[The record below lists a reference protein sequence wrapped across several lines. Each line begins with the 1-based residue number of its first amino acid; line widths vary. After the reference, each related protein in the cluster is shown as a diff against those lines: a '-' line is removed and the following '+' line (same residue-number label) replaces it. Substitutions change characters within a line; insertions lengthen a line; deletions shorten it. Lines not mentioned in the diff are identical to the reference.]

1 MGRRSRQSLRWRARL
16 PHKVGIQMIISIA
29 SGKGGT
35 GKTTIAVNL
44 SLSLPKGKIQLIDCD
59 VEEPNSHLFL
69 KPNLH
74 QVTSVGIPVPRI
86 DESKCTH
93 CGKCAK
99 VCEYHAIAVLLKNVL
114 VFDELCHGC
123 GACSYLCPEKAIFEV
138 EREIGN
144 VQEGNAN
151 GILFAN
157 GVLNVGEPMASPL
170 IRRAKEKIQND
181 KIVILDA
188 PPGTACPVIETVKGS
203 DFCILVTEPTP
214 FGLNDLELAVGMLEK
229 LGIPKGVVVNKSD
242 VGDREV
248 WNYCQSKNIPVL
260 MEVPMD
266 RRIAESYSRGVP
278 MVAEYPSYIQGFKDL
293 FEKVEKLHESNRRDR
308 RIE

>member
-1 MGRRSRQSLRWRARL
+1 
-16 PHKVGIQMIISIA
+16 MIISIA

-44 SLSLPKGKIQLIDCD
+44 ALSLPKGNAQLIDCD
-59 VEEPNSHLFL
+59 VEEPNSHIFL
-69 KPNLH
+69 SPSIH
-74 QVTSVGIPVPRI
+74 QVTSMGIPVPRI
-86 DESKCTH
+86 DESKCTY

-99 VCEYHAIAVLLKNVL
+99 VCEYLAIAVILENVL

-123 GACSYLCPEKAIFEV
+123 GACSYLCPENAILEV
-138 EREIGN
+138 EREIGI
-144 VQEGNAN
+144 VQEGSAN
-151 GILFAN
+151 GIPFAN

-170 IRRAKEKIQND
+170 IRKVKEKVQ
-181 KIVILDA
+181 KEKVVILDA

-229 LGIPKGVVVNKSD
+229 LGIPKGVVVNKAD

-248 WNYCQSKNIPVL
+248 WDYCQSQNIPVL
-260 MEVPMD
+260 MEIPMD
-266 RRIAESYSRGVP
+266 RRIAESYSRGIPIIGEV
-278 MVAEYPSYIQGFKDL
+278 PSYIQKFEDL
-293 FEKVEKLHESNRRDR
+293 FEKIKNQIAVSN
-308 RIE
+308 E

>member
-1 MGRRSRQSLRWRARL
+1 
-16 PHKVGIQMIISIA
+16 MIISIA

-35 GKTTIAVNL
+35 GKTTVAVNL
-44 SLSLPKGKIQLIDCD
+44 ALSLKKGSTQLIDCD

-69 KPNLH
+69 SPSIH
-74 QVTSVGIPVPRI
+74 QVTSVGISVPRI
-86 DESKCTH
+86 DESKCTY

-99 VCEYHAIAVLLKNVL
+99 VCEYHAIAVILKNVL

-138 EREIGN
+138 EREIGI
-144 VQEGNAN
+144 VQEGSSN
-151 GILFAN
+151 GITFVN
-157 GVLNVGEPMASPL
+157 GVLNIGEPMASPL
-170 IRRAKEKIQND
+170 IRTAKEKIQKE

-214 FGLNDLELAVGMLEK
+214 FGLNDLKLAVGMLEK
-229 LGIPKGVVVNKSD
+229 LGIPKGVVVNKAD

-248 WNYCQSKNIPVL
+248 WDYCQSKNIPVL
-260 MEVPMD
+260 MEIPMD
-266 RRIAESYSRGVP
+266 RRIAESYSRGIPIVGE
-278 MVAEYPSYIQGFKDL
+278 APSYIQKFEDL
-293 FEKVEKLHESNRRDR
+293 FEKIKNQIAVSAG
-308 RIE
+308 

>member
-1 MGRRSRQSLRWRARL
+1 
-16 PHKVGIQMIISIA
+16 VIISIA

-44 SLSLPKGKIQLIDCD
+44 ALSLPKGTVQLIDCD

-69 KPNLH
+69 SPSIHK
-74 QVTSVGIPVPRI
+74 VTSMGIPVPRI
-86 DESKCTH
+86 DESKCTY
-93 CGKCAK
+93 CGKCAQ
-99 VCEYHAIAVLLKNVL
+99 VCEYHAIAVILKNVL

-123 GACSYLCPEKAIFEV
+123 GACSYLCPEKAIFEM
-138 EREIGN
+138 EREIGI
-144 VQEGNAN
+144 VQEGSAN
-151 GILFAN
+151 GIRFVN
-157 GVLNVGEPMASPL
+157 GVLNIGEPMASPL
-170 IRRAKEKIQND
+170 IRKVKERIQKN

-203 DFCILVTEPTP
+203 DFCLLVTEPTP

-229 LGIPKGVVVNKSD
+229 LEIAKGVVVNKAD

-248 WNYCQSKNIPVL
+248 WDYCQSKNIPIL
-260 MEVPMD
+260 MEIPMD

-278 MVAEYPSYIQGFKDL
+278 IVVEYPSYMQGFNDL
-293 FEKVEKLHESNRRDR
+293 FEKVEKLYESNRRR
-308 RIE
+308 TRIE

>member
-1 MGRRSRQSLRWRARL
+1 MTT
-16 PHKVGIQMIISIA
+16 MIISIA

-35 GKTTIAVNL
+35 GKTTVAVNL
-44 SLSLPKGKIQLIDCD
+44 ALSLSKGTVQLMDCD

-69 KPNLH
+69 SPTLQK
-74 QVTSVGIPVPRI
+74 VTSVGIPVPRI
-86 DESKCTH
+86 DESKCTS
-93 CGKCAK
+93 CGQCAK
-99 VCEYHAIAVLLKNVL
+99 VCEYHAIALIVKTVL

-138 EREIGN
+138 EREIGI

-151 GILFAN
+151 GIIFVD
-157 GVLNVGEPMASPL
+157 GVLNVGEPMVSPL
-170 IRRAKEKIQND
+170 IRKVKERIQND

-214 FGLNDLELAVGMLEK
+214 FGLNDLDLAVGMLEK
-229 LGIPKGVVVNKSD
+229 LEIPRGVVVNKAD

-248 WNYCQSKNIPVL
+248 WNYCQSKNIPIL
-260 MEVPMD
+260 MELPMD

-278 MVAEYPSYIQGFKDL
+278 IVVEYPSYTQGFKDL
-293 FEKVEKLHESNRRDR
+293 FEKVEKLHESNGRDR
-308 RIE
+308 KTG

>member
-1 MGRRSRQSLRWRARL
+1 VLQPTEKKPIIESREL
-16 PHKVGIQMIISIA
+16 ITMIISIA

-44 SLSLPKGKIQLIDCD
+44 ALSLPKGTVQLIDCD

-69 KPNLH
+69 KPSIH
-74 QVTSVGIPVPRI
+74 RVTSVGIPVPRI
-86 DESKCTH
+86 DESKCTY

-99 VCEYHAIAVLLKNVL
+99 VCEYHAIAVILKNVL

-123 GACSYLCPEKAIFEV
+123 GACSYLCPDKAIFEV
-138 EREIGN
+138 EREIGI
-144 VQEGNAN
+144 VQEGNSD

-170 IRRAKEKIQND
+170 IRKVKENIQKE

-203 DFCILVTEPTP
+203 DFCLLVTEPTP
-214 FGLNDLELAVGMLEK
+214 FGLNDLELAVGMLET
-229 LGIPKGVVVNKSD
+229 LGIPMGVLVNKAD
-242 VGDREV
+242 IGDRKV
-248 WNYCQSKNIPVL
+248 WDYCNSQNIPVL
-260 MEVPMD
+260 MEIPMD
-266 RRIAESYSRGVP
+266 RQIAESYSKGIP
-278 MVAEYPSYIQGFKDL
+278 IVAENSFYVPQFLTL
-293 FEKVEKLHESNRRDR
+293 FEKVENLYESSRRK
-308 RIE
+308 

>member
-1 MGRRSRQSLRWRARL
+1 
-16 PHKVGIQMIISIA
+16 MIISIA

-44 SLSLPKGKIQLIDCD
+44 ALSLPKETVQLIDCD

-69 KPNLH
+69 SPTIH
-74 QVTSVGIPVPRI
+74 QVTSVGISVPRI
-86 DESKCTH
+86 DESRCTY
-93 CGKCAK
+93 CGKCAQI
-99 VCEYHAIAVLLKNVL
+99 CEYHAIAVILKNVL

-138 EREIGN
+138 EREIGI
-144 VQEGNAN
+144 VQEGSSD
-151 GILFAN
+151 GIPFVN

-170 IRRAKEKIQND
+170 IRKVKEKIQKD

-203 DFCILVTEPTP
+203 YFCLLVTEPTP

-229 LGIPKGVVVNKSD
+229 LRIPTGVLVNKSD

-248 WNYCQSKNIPVL
+248 WDYCRSKEIPVL
-260 MEVPMD
+260 MEIPMD
-266 RRIAESYSRGVP
+266 REIAESYSKGIPIVFQK
-278 MVAEYPSYIQGFKDL
+278 PSYVQKFQNL
-293 FEKVEKLHESNRRDR
+293 FEKVEEVYESTRRR
-308 RIE
+308 TGTE

>member
-1 MGRRSRQSLRWRARL
+1 
-16 PHKVGIQMIISIA
+16 MIISIA

-35 GKTTIAVNL
+35 GKTTVAVNL
-44 SLSLPKGKIQLIDCD
+44 ALSLPKEAVQLIDCD

-69 KPNLH
+69 SPTIH
-74 QVTSVGIPVPRI
+74 QVTSMGIPVPRI
-86 DESKCTH
+86 DESKCTY

-99 VCEYHAIAVLLKNVL
+99 VCEYHAIAVILKNVL

-138 EREIGN
+138 EREIGM
-144 VQEGNAN
+144 VQEGSAN
-151 GILFAN
+151 GIAFTN

-170 IRRAKEKIQND
+170 IRKVKEKIQKG

-203 DFCILVTEPTP
+203 GFCLLVTEPTP

-229 LGIPKGVVVNKSD
+229 LEIPKGVMVNKSD

-248 WNYCQSKNIPVL
+248 WDYCQSKNIPVL
-260 MEVPMD
+260 MEIPMD
-266 RRIAESYSRGVP
+266 RRIAESYSLGVP
-278 MVAEYPSYIQGFKDL
+278 IVIEKSSYIQKFQNL
-293 FEKVEKLHESNRRDR
+293 FQKIRGHIVASNV
-308 RIE
+308 

>member
-1 MGRRSRQSLRWRARL
+1 
-16 PHKVGIQMIISIA
+16 MIISVA

-44 SLSLPKGKIQLIDCD
+44 ALSLPKGTVQLIDCD

-69 KPNLH
+69 SPFIH
-74 QVTSVGIPVPRI
+74 QVSSMGIPVPRI
-86 DESKCTH
+86 AEPKCTY

-99 VCEYHAIAVLLKNVL
+99 VCEYHAIAVIMKNVL

-138 EREIGN
+138 ERELGI

-151 GILFAN
+151 GISFAN

-170 IRRAKEKIQND
+170 IRKVKETIQKD
-181 KIVILDA
+181 ETVILDA

-203 DFCILVTEPTP
+203 DFCLLVTEPTP

-229 LGIPKGVVVNKSD
+229 LGIPMGVLINKAD
-242 VGDREV
+242 IGDRKV
-248 WNYCQSKNIPVL
+248 WDYCRSKEIPVL
-260 MEVPMD
+260 MEIPMD
-266 RRIAESYSRGVP
+266 REIAESYSKGIP
-278 MVAEYPSYIQGFKDL
+278 IVAQNPSYIQKFQEL
-293 FEKVEKLHESNRRDR
+293 FEKVENLYESSRRK
-308 RIE
+308 

>member
-1 MGRRSRQSLRWRARL
+1 
-16 PHKVGIQMIISIA
+16 MIISIA

-44 SLSLPKGKIQLIDCD
+44 ALSLPKGTVQLIDCD

-69 KPNLH
+69 SPSIH
-74 QVTSVGIPVPRI
+74 QVTSMGIPVPRI
-86 DESKCTH
+86 DESKCTY

-99 VCEYHAIAVLLKNVL
+99 VCEYHAIAVILENVL

-138 EREIGN
+138 EREIGI
-144 VQEGNAN
+144 VQEGSAN
-151 GILFAN
+151 GIPFAN
-157 GVLNVGEPMASPL
+157 GVLNIGEPMASPL
-170 IRRAKEKIQND
+170 IRKAKEKIQKD

-203 DFCILVTEPTP
+203 DSCILVTEPTP

-229 LGIPKGVVVNKSD
+229 LEIPMGVVINKADIGDRKVWDYCNLQGIPILL
-242 VGDREV
+242 E
-248 WNYCQSKNIPVL
+248 I
-260 MEVPMD
+260 PMD
-266 RRIAESYSRGVP
+266 RQIAESYSKGIP
-278 MVAEYPSYIQGFKDL
+278 IVAENSSYIPQFLSL
-293 FEKVEKLHESNRRDR
+293 FEKVENLYGSNRRK
-308 RIE
+308 